1 MSADEFDNMPDDF
14 ADISGVDWARILA
27 GPSDT
32 ANPASVEDQSQNSD
46 LPGTG
51 GDLPVPSISALPST
65 SSSSS
70 TYNFEDEYE
79 DFDPSLLA
87 ELDRIEEE
95 IAGGKAIALTKFVNS
110 LLNFSLFAAAVAPKP
125 PSDSNLDLHPSHY
138 FSCLFSSFL
147 WSFWW
152 FLML

>member
-27 GPSDT
+27 GPST
-32 ANPASVEDQSQNSD
+32 SANSTSAEDQISD

-51 GDLPVPSISALPST
+51 EGIPIPSIPTVTLP

-70 TYNFEDEYE
+70 SMDNFEDAYD
-79 DFDPSLLA
+79 DFDPSILA

-95 IAGGKAIALTKFVNS
+95 LARGKAIGFYIL
-110 LLNFSLFAAAVAPKP
+110 
-125 PSDSNLDLHPSHY
+125 
-138 FSCLFSSFL
+138 
-147 WSFWW
+147 
-152 FLML
+152 

>member
-27 GPSDT
+27 GPST
-32 ANPASVEDQSQNSD
+32 SANSTSAEDQISD

-51 GDLPVPSISALPST
+51 EGIPIPSIPTVTLP

-70 TYNFEDEYE
+70 SMDNFEDAYD
-79 DFDPSLLA
+79 DFDPSILA

-95 IAGGKAIALTKFVNS
+95 LARGKAIGFYILWTPYLLFIFSSRTTTIWVNFGLTAFS
-110 LLNFSLFAAAVAPKP
+110 LLLRCVFI
-125 PSDSNLDLHPSHY
+125 Y
-138 FSCLFSSFL
+138 Y
-147 WSFWW
+147 
-152 FLML
+152 